1 MRRQFTNVGKQS
13 LMRKKVMTMNLTIHK
28 ILQVRNTGSRLG
40 ADPEYITIHYV
51 GQVSSARN
59 NCLYFKNNDVPASAH
74 FFVDKGIYQSVAL
87 SRAAWH
93 CGKFSA
99 TA

>member
-1 MRRQFTNVGKQS
+1 MMMMDLEIIK
-13 LMRKKVMTMNLTIHK
+13 M
-28 ILQVRNTGSRLG
+28 LQERNTGSRFG
-40 ADPEYITIHYV
+40 APPEYLTVHYV

-59 NCLYFKNNDVPASAH
+59 NCLYFMHNDVPASAH
-74 FFVDKGIYQSVAL
+74 FFCDKDIYQSVAL